1 MPIDFQVTVDAAAP
15 HDLARWWAGTLGW
28 EVEPSDESFIREMIA
43 QGHATEDETMVY
55 DGVLVWTAGAAI
67 VHPGAP
73 DSGRPRVLFQLVPE
87 AKTVKNRV
95 HLDLRPGP
103 DGTEAAVAAL
113 AARGAI
119 ELHRAAQGPHHW
131 VTMADPE
138 GNEFCV
144 G

>member
-73 DSGRPRVLFQLVPE
+73 DRGRRATAPASRPLAL
-87 AKTVKNRV
+87 R
-95 HLDLRPGP
+95 LSLRPGSMSLLSTP
-103 DGTEAAVAAL
+103 
-113 AARGAI
+113 I
-119 ELHRAAQGPHHW
+119 GPLKD
-131 VTMADPE
+131 A
-138 GNEFCV
+138 GQASS

>member
-1 MPIDFQVTVDAAAP
+1 M
-15 HDLARWWAGTLGW
+15 
-28 EVEPSDESFIREMIA
+28 IRERLISEA
-43 QGHATEDETMVY
+43 ETNVAIRITESANRDAMEVAGRGELQLGVLIETMRREGFELSV
-55 DGVLVWTAGAAI
+55 
-67 VHPGAP
+67 
-73 DSGRPRVLFQLVPE
+73 SRPRVLFQLVPE

-103 DGTEAAVAAL
+103 DGTEAIVARL
-113 AARGAI
+113 DARGAT
-119 ELHRAAQGPHHW
+119 ELHRGAQGPHHW